1 MDEYTIA
8 DFHADFTR
16 LVIYYIAFKGNISK
30 CCYRAPKG
38 VDCCVNCYVNAADM
52 ASETSNRVVARAC
65 DLGDVRTSGSAHARE
80 RLTARPSRHMSLTT
94 SSYPASSRW

>member
-8 DFHADFTR
+8 DFHVDFTR
-16 LVIYYIAFKGNISK
+16 LVYVLFAFKGNISK

-52 ASETSNRVVARAC
+52 ASETSNTR
-65 DLGDVRTSGSAHARE
+65 
-80 RLTARPSRHMSLTT
+80 
-94 SSYPASSRW
+94 